1 MQEISHILQSNKA
14 LLGSTQKTTR
24 KLAHFWEFQLGK
36 KSWLYGLCRT
46 TLKVNYLGGSFS
58 AFLGIILCTCH
69 INRVIETKL
78 VKFEANLTSLSSSCS
93 FLICSWR
100 TCSASSRS
108 CASLCKNGNIEKKK
122 KEKFTSNILY

>member
-1 MQEISHILQSNKA
+1 MQRKEIVTQCRRYIAIKQSFAEIYVENNKET
-14 LLGSTQKTTR
+14 STFLR
-24 KLAHFWEFQLGK
+24 IPVREE
-36 KSWLYGLCRT
+36 SWLYGLCRT
-46 TLKVNYLGGSFS
+46 TLKVNYLGSFS

-108 CASLCKNGNIEKKK
+108 CASLCKNGNIEK
-122 KEKFTSNILY
+122 NIDQIH